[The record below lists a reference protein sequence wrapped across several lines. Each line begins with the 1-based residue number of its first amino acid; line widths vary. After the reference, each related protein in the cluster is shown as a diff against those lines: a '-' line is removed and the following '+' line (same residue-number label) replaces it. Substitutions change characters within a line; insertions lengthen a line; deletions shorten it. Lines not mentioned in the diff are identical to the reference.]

1 MMGDV
6 IDFTGDTKGDVDVK
20 DVLDGAAKLQM
31 VAIMGYDKEGR
42 EYFASSSGSYQ
53 ENVWLASRFIKFLM
67 ESADE

>member
-1 MMGDV
+1 MGDV

-67 ESADE
+67 ENVDE

>member
-1 MMGDV
+1 MGDV

-67 ESADE
+67 ENADE